1 MVLERTIVAY
11 NYVYIYINYKRTN
24 KLTLHRKNDKQKIN
38 VFVYISVK
46 ECVRERAR
54 KRERECGERIGVVV
68 SFPPNGNPPFLLSL
82 SLSFFIAF
90 GKINTP
96 SPATSSTRAW
106 KEDKKH
112 VSRGP
117 FYFFMVAGMRA
128 SMGLPSAASFSISTR
143 RATPSQT
150 NWRRSTSE

>member
-46 ECVRERAR
+46 ECVRES
-54 KRERECGERIGVVV
+54 EREKEG
-68 SFPPNGNPPFLLSL
+68 SFPPNGTPPFSSLSL
-82 SLSFFIAF
+82 SLSFYRFWKNKYAF
-90 GKINTP
+90 
-96 SPATSSTRAW
+96 SSDLIHARIKGRQKARI
-106 KEDKKH
+106 
-112 VSRGP
+112 SRGP

-128 SMGLPSAASFSISTR
+128 SIGLPSAASFSISTR